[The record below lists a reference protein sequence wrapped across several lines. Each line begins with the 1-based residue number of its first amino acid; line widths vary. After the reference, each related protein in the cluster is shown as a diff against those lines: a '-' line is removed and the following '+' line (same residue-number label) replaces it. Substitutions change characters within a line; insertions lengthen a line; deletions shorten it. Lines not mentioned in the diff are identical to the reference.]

1 MSFIK
6 DLITEHLVGKYINIP
21 EEDLDYIKLFSDEEI
36 FKAIDCLDLNSI
48 QCCKIDWSNL
58 KYSLLNT
65 YLHKVLNTY
74 PCKIKM
80 SYESD
85 YTIKFTIT
93 IYIDSDM
100 YDSTLLEMMYIISN
114 DPKIKPFNDLM
125 YIKFDYINED

>member
-1 MSFIK
+1 MSLIK
-6 DLITEHLVGKYINIP
+6 DLIAEHLIGKYINISD
-21 EEDLDYIKLFSDEEI
+21 EDLDYIKLFSNEEI
-36 FKAIDCLDLNSI
+36 FETINRIDLKDI
-48 QCCKIDWSNL
+48 QCCKVDWSNL

-80 SYESD
+80 SYELD

-100 YDSTLLEMMYIISN
+100 HDSTLLEMMYIISN